1 MESFPAGQE
10 LPTSGNFL
18 RVEHSLSSRAEFAL
32 HLHEDDRLTIEAVAD
47 LADRLPRQSVIYDT
61 AAQPLLVPQGG
72 FPRGVLPR
80 PGDVIR
86 DLENANAWLTLLNIE
101 ADPAYAD
108 LMNTLLDELDAMPPA
123 RHQEMRHRVGFV
135 FVSSPNSGRRPLTST
150 SSTAC

>member
-10 LPTSGNFL
+10 LPTLRQLPSGGAFP
-18 RVEHSLSSRAEFAL
+18 EQPAEFAQ

-72 FPRGVLPR
+72 PPRGVLPR

-108 LMNTLLDELDAMPPA
+108 LMNTLLDELECGMPLA
-123 RHQEMRHRVGFV
+123 TRRCAIGWD
-135 FVSSPNSGRRPLTST
+135 SSSFPRRTRSRPLTST